1 MFDLFL
7 LFFINLRNTIPFKL
21 MSLIKYNLYSKI
33 LIIILVFFSCKAD
46 HSWKNIDQIDVVRT
60 PRDSTYLFNSNP
72 YSGTI
77 KKINSSN
84 IKILVFNTI
93 KGKLNGVF
101 TEYYLNGNKKIERNY
116 KNGTLNGKYTSY
128 FKNSQEKENYNYD
141 MGLINGERKSYW
153 INGAIKQSSFFKS
166 GVLFGESNFYY
177 SSSQLRKKISFD
189 LYGNR
194 DGVWLEYYS
203 NGKIKEKIEY
213 ESGIIT
219 VPIIKY
225 DINGEII
232 K

>member
-1 MFDLFL
+1 
-7 LFFINLRNTIPFKL
+7 
-21 MSLIKYNLYSKI
+21 
-33 LIIILVFFSCKAD
+33 
-46 HSWKNIDQIDVVRT
+46 
-60 PRDSTYLFNSNP
+60 
-72 YSGTI
+72 
-77 KKINSSN
+77 
-84 IKILVFNTI
+84 
-93 KGKLNGVF
+93 
-101 TEYYLNGNKKIERNY
+101 
-116 KNGTLNGKYTSY
+116 
-128 FKNSQEKENYNYD
+128 

-166 GVLFGESNFYY
+166 GVLYGESNFYY

-213 ESGIIT
+213 ESGIIS

>member
-1 MFDLFL
+1 
-7 LFFINLRNTIPFKL
+7 
-21 MSLIKYNLYSKI
+21 MSLIKYILYNRV

-46 HSWKNIDQIDVVRT
+46 HSWKNIDEIDIVRT
-60 PRDSTYLFNSNP
+60 PRDSTYFFDSKPFN
-72 YSGTI
+72 GII
-77 KKINSSN
+77 KKLSPSN
-84 IKILVFNTI
+84 KQILIFNTI

-101 TEYYLNGNKKIERNY
+101 TEYYSNGNKKIERNY
-116 KNGTLNGKYTSY
+116 KNGILNGKYISY
-128 FKNSQEKENYNYD
+128 YNNNMQKEIYNYD

-166 GVLFGESNFYY
+166 GVLSGESNFYY

-194 DGVWLEYYS
+194 DGVWLDYYS